1 MCHELP
7 KSVTS
12 NPVYM
17 HPDDIL
23 ALGAEVGDRVALES
37 DFGKILAMLSADVTL
52 RRGVVAS
59 SHNFGGDSNG
69 QNNESFASVSELL
82 SMENSNDNYARMPIM
97 TAVPI
102 TVVRA

>member
-1 MCHELP
+1 
-7 KSVTS
+7 
-12 NPVYM
+12 
-17 HPDDIL
+17 
-23 ALGAEVGDRVALES
+23 
-37 DFGKILAMLSADVTL
+37 MLTAYVTL
-52 RRGVVAS
+52 RRVVVAS